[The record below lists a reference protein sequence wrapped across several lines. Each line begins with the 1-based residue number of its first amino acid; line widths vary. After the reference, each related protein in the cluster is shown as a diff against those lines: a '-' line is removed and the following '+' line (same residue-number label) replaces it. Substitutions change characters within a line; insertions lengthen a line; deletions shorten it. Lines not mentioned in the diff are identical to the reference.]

1 MEAVAGG
8 AADQEF
14 VEILEKW
21 VLTYILKC
29 AKIFFGLQS
38 KPCCRRQ

>member
-14 VEILEKW
+14 VEILKM
-21 VLTYILKC
+21 VLTYILQY
-29 AKIFFGLQS
+29 AKMFFGL
-38 KPCCRRQ
+38 

>member
-14 VEILEKW
+14 VEILKM
-21 VLTYILKC
+21 VLTYVLQY
-29 AKIFFGLQS
+29 AKMYFGL
-38 KPCCRRQ
+38 